1 MPFSITINYR
11 TPPASPSLSSA
22 SSQSEDLTDAVFM
35 TLIDEFYRRCREL
48 GVFCAKDWQCCQTCG
63 HSSLDD
69 IGHRNYIFY
78 HSQDGD
84 RLRDGETECHFAF
97 HFEDEDVKD
106 KVKGIVTELGGAWD
120 GDERRRILLTLNT
133 PTTPPILR
141 G

>member
-11 TPPASPSLSSA
+11 TPPPSPTLSSA
-22 SSQSEDLTDAVFM
+22 SSQSEEDNTDPIFM
-35 TLIDEFYRRCREL
+35 NLIDEFYRQCRDI

-63 HSSLDD
+63 HSSLED

-78 HSQDGD
+78 HAQDGD

-97 HFEDEDVKD
+97 YFEDEEVRE
-106 KVKGIVTELGGAWD
+106 KVKSIVAALGGKWD
-120 GDERRRILLTLNT
+120 GCDRTRILLTLA
-133 PTTPPILR
+133 PATPPILR

>member
-11 TPPASPSLSSA
+11 TPPPSPSLSSA
-22 SSQSEDLTDAVFM
+22 SSQGEDLTDAVFM
-35 TLIDEFYRRCREL
+35 NLIDEFYRRCREK

-69 IGHRNYIFY
+69 LGHRNYIFY
-78 HSQDGD
+78 HAQDGD
-84 RLRDGETECHFAF
+84 RLRDGDTECHFAF
-97 HFEDEDVKD
+97 HFEDENRRTDVME
-106 KVKGIVTELGGAWD
+106 IVDELGGVWD
-120 GDERRRILLTLNT
+120 GGNTTRILLTLR